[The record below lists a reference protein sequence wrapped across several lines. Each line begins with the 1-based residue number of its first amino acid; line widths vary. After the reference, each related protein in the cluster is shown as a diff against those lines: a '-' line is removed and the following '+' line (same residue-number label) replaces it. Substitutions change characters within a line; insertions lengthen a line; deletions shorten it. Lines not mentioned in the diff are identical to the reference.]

1 MTEAP
6 VVLYLA
12 LFIAALVA
20 PLRWSIIAF
29 LVLSNID
36 LGSLNERIGIL
47 NTGKAMVLPVI
58 LLWRFHAYSGHRKIA
73 TPPVMWSLLIL
84 YVVIASSWS
93 LFPEYAIK
101 LIGHMLGSLI
111 ICLMLTRATKAGYL
125 SFETILPVTCGV
137 IAMAVFHW
145 LFLHN
150 WGGETERF
158 TTFSG
163 AQAFAAFLTAFYCA
177 ALFAKT
183 LNPTMRIAL
192 CLILIAAVIANG
204 SRIWI
209 IGILLSTL
217 TAIFVSG
224 VKPSIKI
231 LTLGVTVIVLAACT
245 IAFDNVMDY
254 IAHKAPTNRIAAAI
268 TDAYGGNLQSRG
280 LGTYNLRHVLFDR
293 TIQAI
298 KSGSTAE
305 SILGHG
311 TCNGYVIAATLSKTA
326 DPNRAIHNEWLRA
339 LYEWGVVGF
348 SLWTGFIL
356 SLLIYAAKGVNGEA
370 AAYAKPLVVYLPA
383 FVLGLTGENIIAGA
397 GNAVSVGLL
406 VLISLSTISHRAK
419 HRSMLAWQSRQ
430 EEILRT
436 QLLKTTPGVVT

>member
-1 MTEAP
+1 MVAP
-6 VVLYLA
+6 IVLYLA
-12 LFIAALVA
+12 LFVAALVL

-29 LVLSNID
+29 LILSNID

-73 TPPVMWSLLIL
+73 APPVTWSLLIL

-93 LFPEYAIK
+93 LFPAYAIK

-137 IAMAVFHW
+137 IGMAVFHW
-145 LFLHN
+145 LFLHS

-163 AQAFAAFLTAFYCA
+163 AQAFAAFVTAFYCA

-183 LNPTMRIAL
+183 LNPTVRIAL
-192 CLILIAAVIANG
+192 CVILITAVVANG

-209 IGILLSTL
+209 IGMLLSTL
-217 TAIFVSG
+217 TAIFLSS

-231 LTLGVTVIVLAACT
+231 LTLGATVIVLAVCT
-245 IAFDNVMDY
+245 IAFDNIMDY
-254 IAHKAPTNRIAAAI
+254 VAHKASTNRIAAAI

-280 LGTYNLRHVLFDR
+280 LGTYNLRHVLFER
-293 TIQAI
+293 TIQGI
-298 KSGSTAE
+298 RSGSTTE
-305 SILGHG
+305 LILGHG
-311 TCNGYVIAATLSKTA
+311 TCNGYTIAATLSKTA

-339 LYEWGVVGF
+339 MYEWGVIGL
-348 SLWTGFIL
+348 SLWTAFIL
-356 SLLIYAAKGVNGEA
+356 SLLIYAAKGVRGEA

-406 VLISLSTISHRAK
+406 VLISLATISHRAK
-419 HRSMLAWQSRQ
+419 HRSILAWQSWH
-430 EEILRT
+430 EEIFRSHLF
-436 QLLKTTPGVVT
+436 KTTAGAVR